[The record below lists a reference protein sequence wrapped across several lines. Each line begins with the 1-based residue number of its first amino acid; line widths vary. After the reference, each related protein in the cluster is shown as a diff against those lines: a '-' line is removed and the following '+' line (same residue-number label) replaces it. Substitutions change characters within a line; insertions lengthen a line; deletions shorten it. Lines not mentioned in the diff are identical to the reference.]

1 MAACKN
7 LAEADE
13 NIISN
18 VIMITILFPKR
29 DDILRSKNDG
39 VPTGK
44 IGAGQCGR
52 NGDREY
58 RLVVV
63 EQM

>member
-7 LAEADE
+7 PAEANE

-18 VIMITILFPKR
+18 VIMITTHFPKR
-29 DDILRSKNDG
+29 DDIVRSKNDS

-44 IGAGQCGR
+44 IWAGQCGR

-58 RLVVV
+58 QPVAV
-63 EQM
+63 